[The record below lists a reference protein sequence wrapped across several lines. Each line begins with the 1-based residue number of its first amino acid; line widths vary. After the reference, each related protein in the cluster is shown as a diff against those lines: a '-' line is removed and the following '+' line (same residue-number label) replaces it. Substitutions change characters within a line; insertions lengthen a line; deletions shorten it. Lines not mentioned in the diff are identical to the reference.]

1 MVVPGLIFPG
11 ISNLPELSG
20 LWPEQC
26 AMTWYVLNATS
37 MLSAVNPAK
46 FAWAQ
51 GLMILFA
58 VAIVAV
64 FFGWV
69 MARWMRLRFVRMT
82 SGVDVRASLPD
93 AWAEAARRIHT
104 DDDTVDLDPPPDQ
117 SPPRD
122 PNSRW
127 QS

>member
-1 MVVPGLIFPG
+1 M
-11 ISNLPELSG
+11 
-20 LWPEQC
+20 
-26 AMTWYVLNATS
+26 
-37 MLSAVNPAK
+37 NPAK
-46 FAWAQ
+46 FACAQ

-58 VAIVAV
+58 VAFVAV

-82 SGVDVRASLPD
+82 SGVDVGTSLPD
-93 AWAEAARRIHT
+93 AWTEAARRIHT
-104 DDDTVDLDPPPDQ
+104 DDETVDLDPPPDQ